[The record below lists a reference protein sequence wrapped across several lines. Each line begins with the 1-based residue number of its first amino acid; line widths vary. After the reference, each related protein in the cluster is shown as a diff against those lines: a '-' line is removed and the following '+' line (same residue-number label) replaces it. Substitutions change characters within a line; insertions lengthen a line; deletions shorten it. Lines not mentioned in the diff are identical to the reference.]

1 MSTGLIQFML
11 LVALSLLTLATWLSS
26 VALADA
32 MFIFAAFSI
41 GGVWSKYSA
50 AGLGKSEDKAVSHE
64 PLVQPAE

>member
-1 MSTGLIQFML
+1 MTTGLIQFML
-11 LVALSLLTLATWLSS
+11 LVALSLLTIATWLSS

-50 AGLGKSEDKAVSHE
+50 AALTKDEGKASHDH
-64 PLVQPAE
+64 LVQPAE

>member
-41 GGVWSKYSA
+41 GGVWSKYSQ
-50 AGLGKSEDKAVSHE
+50 AGLARDDASTKQLH
-64 PLVQPAE
+64 PAE

>member
-11 LVALSLLTLATWLSS
+11 LVALSLLTLATWLST
-26 VALADA
+26 VAFADA

-50 AGLGKSEDKAVSHE
+50 AGLAQEQPQQH
-64 PLVQPAE
+64 PAE

>member
-1 MSTGLIQFML
+1 ML

-41 GGVWSKYSA
+41 GGVWSKYSS
-50 AGLGKSEDKAVSHE
+50 AGLAKEETQHHM
-64 PLVQPAE
+64 VQPAE